1 MKLMEDKILAEG
13 TVLPGNILKV
23 GSFLNQQLDTAFLA
37 EVTREFAR
45 LYQDAGVTKVI
56 TIESSGIALATLTA
70 YWLGVPCVV
79 VKKHASAN
87 LSKDLYTAEIASF
100 THNNT
105 YTAVVAKEYLLPTDH
120 ILIVDDFLAVG
131 NAVVGL
137 RSLIAQA
144 GATLVG
150 CAIAIE
156 KAFQG
161 GGDALRA
168 EGVRVESLAM
178 VESMSD
184 DSLSFRHP

>member
-37 EVTREFAR
+37 EATREFAR
-45 LYQDAGVTKVI
+45 LYQNEGVTKVI

-87 LSKDLYTAEIASF
+87 LPKDLYTAEITSF

-105 YTAVVAKEYLLPTDH
+105 YTAVVAKEYLKSDDR
-120 ILIVDDFLAVG
+120 ILIVDDFLAIG

-184 DSLSFRHP
+184 DSLTFRHS